1 MLSDPRITYYQELL
15 YTLTQIKNNLS
26 SLTGSFQEEE
36 ILLSRINQLAAL
48 IYLQIE
54 EIQHED

>member
-36 ILLSRINQLAAL
+36 ILLSKINQLAAL

-54 EIQHED
+54 EVQHED

>member
-15 YTLTQIKNNLS
+15 YTLTQSKNNLS

-54 EIQHED
+54 EVQHED

>member
-48 IYLQIE
+48 IHLQIE
-54 EIQHED
+54 EVQHED

>member
-1 MLSDPRITYYQELL
+1 MLSNPRITYYQELL

-54 EIQHED
+54 EVQHED

>member
-26 SLTGSFQEEE
+26 SLTGSLQEEE

-54 EIQHED
+54 EVQHED

>member
-1 MLSDPRITYYQELL
+1 MLSDPRITYSQELL

-54 EIQHED
+54 EVQHED

>member
-54 EIQHED
+54 EVQHED

>member
-15 YTLTQIKNNLS
+15 YTLTHIKNNLS

-54 EIQHED
+54 EVQHED

>member
-26 SLTGSFQEEE
+26 SLTASFQEEE

-54 EIQHED
+54 EVQHED

>member
-26 SLTGSFQEEE
+26 SLTGSFREEE

-54 EIQHED
+54 EVQHED

>member
-1 MLSDPRITYYQELL
+1 MLSDPRITYYQKLL

-54 EIQHED
+54 EVQHED

>member
-36 ILLSRINQLAAL
+36 ILLSRMNQLAAL

-54 EIQHED
+54 EVQHED